1 MVAKKASFEFD
12 AAGWLFWTVLL
23 AVFLGPCLWGVW
35 QITYEDT
42 SALVRIGMG
51 GVSAAVGAGFVSWVV
66 NAVLQH
72 YRKKK
77 RLAQRKKAKR
87 RG

>member
-1 MVAKKASFEFD
+1 MAKKASFEFD
-12 AAGWLFWTVLL
+12 AAGWLFWTILL
-23 AVFLGPCLWGVW
+23 VVFLAPCLWMAW
-35 QITYEDT
+35 QITYEGT

-51 GVSAAVGAGFVSWVV
+51 AVSAAVAAGFVSWVV
-66 NAVLQH
+66 NTLVQR

-77 RLAQRKKAKR
+77 RLAKRKKAKR